1 MWTGPMAALEKQ
13 IRGLGQHSRP
23 GAKAK
28 MGFEGRYV
36 NAFRDA
42 MQMMEASEDLEPRS
56 ALKQAASD
64 HGIPFGEEMRKF
76 VEWAEKRVRS
86 SRPGSK
92 ATAAKAS
99 DLEREDVKA
108 GLKVMSEADT
118 AVSDKIRTLIAEG
131 KPQEQAVAIALDMKR
146 RGEI

>member
-1 MWTGPMAALEKQ
+1 MDLTDTQRKVGYKWRVAYTKQLGKDQYLGGPPVTIQDDLLFATEGAARQ
-13 IRGLGQHSRP
+13 W
-23 GAKAK
+23 A
-28 MGFEGRYV
+28 
-36 NAFRDA
+36 DA
-42 MQMMEASEDLEPRS
+42 M
-56 ALKQAASD
+56 LKKGWFKGQ
-64 HGIPFGEEMRKF
+64 GGGP
-76 VEWAEKRVRS
+76 EKILKATVLMA

-92 ATAAKAS
+92 ATAAKPS